1 MRKEEIDIIEK
12 FIEANKL
19 PFPNKLGVR
28 ETNIVVEMIYEIW
41 KRGNEREQPTGKWI
55 SFTDDYRDYA
65 KCSECDFG
73 EEGEV
78 YLEDITSYC
87 PHCGKKMIFV
97 EDGITGVNI

>member
-12 FIEANKL
+12 FIAANKL

-41 KRGNEREQPTGKWI
+41 KRGNEKEQPTGKMDI
-55 SFTDDYRDYA
+55 ITDDRRDYA

-73 EEGEV
+73 ER
-78 YLEDITSYC
+78 YMRALKDSTSRC
-87 PHCGKKMIFV
+87 PRCGAKMIFV
-97 EDGITGVNI
+97 EGIAGDNI

>member
-19 PFPNKLGVR
+19 PFPNKLDVR

-41 KRGNEREQPTGKWI
+41 KRDNEGEQSTG
-55 SFTDDYRDYA
+55 

-73 EEGEV
+73 KEV
-78 YLEDITSYC
+78 KAYLEDITSHC
-87 PHCGKKMIFV
+87 PNCGAKMIFV
-97 EDGITGVNI
+97 EGTTGVNI